1 MFRKAMMVGIAMVL
15 ALVFPAQALVY
26 KVDFKDSTNWHISN
40 AASGKTTVSDDGT
53 AINIETVAWFQL
65 DKLPKL
71 SDGFT
76 LSFDARQKTKG
87 NWYLK
92 LTDSNNAVASF
103 QFNGGTGMW
112 YKKGAAS
119 PGVGADG
126 AFYAGEDVVYR
137 RFAVIASKE
146 GLYCTLDGTQIRNF
160 TQADN
165 RTGGDFDLT
174 DTVKIEFTPENA
186 SASLNHDIA
195 NIVIEND
202 EEEPTPPEPTDDFVY
217 ELNFED
223 TDRFVPDTVG
233 GYSNDWTIS
242 NAGTNLTVNTVGW
255 FHLGNLPEFKTK
267 MTLSFDARN
276 FESQD
281 WYLKFT
287 DGNRTERSFQLGKSG
302 IYYRVGS
309 ASVHA
314 VGAGYAFNV
323 GEDVAFKT
331 LAIVATKKG
340 FYLTLDGA
348 PVAGSF
354 SKPADVEA
362 HEDLAE
368 TDNDYLL
375 GTTNIQFAPIGATT
389 GCKHEIRNVKI
400 VTDKQGEDPEP
411 PEPQVRVYSLDF
423 RNPQQYILGDPGKI
437 TIYGTGEPATN
448 DMKISADGKMNTVN
462 STGWFEVAGFSGL
475 RNGFTLMFDARNLDE
490 SAGNWY
496 FCFIDAAGH
505 VRRFSIG
512 TNTSFFYDAPNGDW
526 QGNQFKA
533 TGAYR
538 LNGGTAAA
546 FKQVKIVASA
556 KGFEFFFDDQ
566 LLANFGEG
574 HTLFADDLATDHACY
589 LLGTKRILFSPSMAT
604 AGKAYAVAHEIA
616 NFRIES
622 PLPKP
627 GMVILVR

>member
-1 MFRKAMMVGIAMVL
+1 MKVRELAVL
-15 ALVFPAQALVY
+15 SSVAVAVSLTAQALTY
-26 KVDFKDSTNWHISN
+26 KVDFKDPTNWHISN
-40 AASGKTTVSDDGT
+40 GASGKTTASDDGT

-112 YKKGAAS
+112 YKKGAVS
-119 PGVGADG
+119 PGVGVDG
-126 AFYAGEDVVYR
+126 AFNAGEDVAYR

-165 RTGGDFDLT
+165 LTGADYDLT
-174 DTVKIEFTPENA
+174 DTVKIEFAPENA

-202 EEEPTPPEPTDDFVY
+202 EEEPTPPEPPEPTDDFVY
-217 ELNFED
+217 ELNFND

-233 GYSNDWTIS
+233 AFQNDWTIS
-242 NAGTNLTVNTVGW
+242 NGGTNLTVNTVGW
-255 FHLGNLPEFKTK
+255 FHLGQLPEFKTK

-281 WYLKFT
+281 WYLKLT
-287 DGNRTERSFQLGKSG
+287 DANNVERKFQLGKSG
-302 IYYRVGS
+302 IYYSAGS
-309 ASVHA
+309 ATVHA
-314 VGAGYAFNV
+314 VGAGSAFNV
-323 GEDVAFKT
+323 GEDAAFKT

-340 FYLTLDGA
+340 FYVTLDGV

-354 SKPADVEA
+354 SKPADVES
-362 HEDLAE
+362 HDDLAE
-368 TDNDYLL
+368 TDNDYLI

-400 VTDKQGEDPEP
+400 VTDKQDEEPEP
-411 PEPQVRVYSLDF
+411 PKPPETLVYELDF
-423 RNPQQYILGDPGKI
+423 NDPSQYILGDPGTI
-437 TIYGTGEPATN
+437 TVYGTDNEPATN
-448 DMKISADGKMNTVN
+448 DMTISANGKTNMVN
-462 STGWFEVAGFSGL
+462 STGWFELGGFPSL
-475 RNGFTLMFDARNLDE
+475 KKGFTLTFDARNLVAD
-490 SAGNWY
+490 SGNWY

-512 TNTSFFYDAPNGDW
+512 TNTSFFFDAPNGEW
-526 QGNQFKA
+526 QGTQFKA
-533 TGAYR
+533 TGAYK
-538 LNGGTAAA
+538 LNGGEAAA
-546 FKQVKIVASA
+546 FKTVKIVASE
-556 KGFEFFFDDQ
+556 KGFEFFFDNQ
-566 LLANFGEG
+566 LLANFGAE
-574 HTLFADDLATDHACY
+574 HTLFEEDLSVDAACY
-589 LLGTKRILFSPSMAT
+589 LLKTKRILFSPSMAT

-616 NFRIES
+616 NIRIHYH
-622 PLPKP
+622 P
-627 GMVILVR
+627 IAA